1 MVMSTDSLHK
11 SFYPYKD
18 VFLVERSN
26 GVKKRTNSAYLLIAH
41 GTRDKEGEN
50 AFFKFVEEFRATF
63 PGRKVEPAFL
73 ELSRPSISEGIEACV
88 KGGAEEIFV
97 LPLMLF
103 PGRHISQDIPL
114 EIQAAK
120 RRFPEVDFHYAGALA
135 LSSDREGRMSEKKM
149 FELLQKKIA
158 DLRSQKVTL

>member
-1 MVMSTDSLHK
+1 MRKPSK
-11 SFYPYKD
+11 
-18 VFLVERSN
+18 
-26 GVKKRTNSAYLLIAH
+26 SAYLLIAH

-50 AFFKFVEEFRATF
+50 AFFKFVEEFQRTF

-88 KGGAEEIFV
+88 KGGAREIFV

-114 EIQAAK
+114 EIQSAK
-120 RRFPEVDFHYAGALA
+120 KRFPEVEFHYAGALA
-135 LSSDREGRMSEKKM
+135 LTSSPSGRISEPKM
-149 FELLQKKIA
+149 FELLRRKIA
-158 DLRSQKVTL
+158 DLPRERLTV

>member
-1 MVMSTDSLHK
+1 MK
-11 SFYPYKD
+11 S
-18 VFLVERSN
+18 
-26 GVKKRTNSAYLLIAH
+26 TNSAYLLIAH

-50 AFFKFVEEFRATF
+50 AFFKFVGEFQRAF
-63 PGRKVEPAFL
+63 PNRKVEPAFL

-135 LSSDREGRMSEKKM
+135 LTSSSSGRISEPRM
-149 FELLQKKIA
+149 FGLLRKKIA
-158 DLRSQKVTL
+158 GLRSERVTL

>member
-1 MVMSTDSLHK
+1 M
-11 SFYPYKD
+11 
-18 VFLVERSN
+18 
-26 GVKKRTNSAYLLIAH
+26 KKLSKSAYLLIAH

-50 AFFKFVEEFRATF
+50 SFFKFVEEFRAVF
-63 PGRKVEPAFL
+63 PGRQVKPAFL
-73 ELSRPSISEGIEACV
+73 ELSHPSIPEGIEACV
-88 KGGAEEIFV
+88 EGGAQEIFV

-120 RRFPEVDFHYAGALA
+120 RRFPEVDFHYTGALA
-135 LSSDREGRMSEKKM
+135 LSPVREERISEPKM

-158 DLRSQKVTL
+158 DLRSQRVAL